1 MLIRRLSGHSY
12 VWNSRATPTEN
23 IDASFWPAIIY
34 RYYCYCTSWNVSSR
48 GWWRVRVT
56 GGCAFSG
63 EGWADECDPVG
74 PRRHYAKEMVS
85 SVIPGIPMAG
95 GCRIRYIL
103 RNCFCKIVREQWT
116 GSSQSRIKVWWMFG
130 FIEKNIVHLSDKVA
144 VWTISGHPA
153 LIAWRAF
160 NLEAWF
166 LKWEEIDKY
175 VTRSVIQGP
184 QV

>member
-34 RYYCYCTSWNVSSR
+34 RYYCYCTSWNVSNR

-116 GSSQSRIKVWWMFG
+116 GSSQSRSQSLMDVWLYWKEYRTSLRQG
-130 FIEKNIVHLSDKVA
+130 RRLDHLRSSCAHSLARVQFRG
-144 VWTISGHPA
+144 VI
-153 LIAWRAF
+153 
-160 NLEAWF
+160 

-175 VTRSVIQGP
+175 ITRSVIQGP